1 MSQNIDESMGH
12 IMNESGGD
20 FQQGGDFQLDLYSCV
35 YMYEVITVKKKGGCL
50 YKPTS
55 GIQ

>member
-1 MSQNIDESMGH
+1 MLKMSQNIAKTMAY

-20 FQQGGDFQLDLYSCV
+20 FQQGG
-35 YMYEVITVKKKGGCL
+35 CL

-55 GIQ
+55 GI